1 MFQINLLLSHLISD
15 FAFSDV
21 YSKDFLDKKNYY
33 KHMIWAAV
41 VFFIFNF
48 DTTTFGKVFAVLAFL
63 IHVGLDLFR
72 IKKGSTIRFEITSS
86 LLFLV
91 LSLPM
96 NTYYLDS
103 YISNPFQIY
112 ILGLLITTSIGSY
125 IFRTFDILPKGK
137 KDTTGT
143 SERLAV
149 FIFIMAHQ
157 YLLALVAIITGILY
171 KIMFEKRKDKE
182 VIYSVVYG
190 IVLSFIWMLIMGG
203 LK

>member
-1 MFQINLLLSHLISD
+1 MFQINLFLSHLISD

-48 DTTTFGKVFAVLAFL
+48 DTNNLGKLFAVLAFL
-63 IHVGLDLFR
+63 IHVALDFFR
-72 IKKGSTIRFEITSS
+72 IKKGSTLLFETISS
-86 LLFLV
+86 LSFLI
-91 LSLPM
+91 LSIPM
-96 NTYYLDS
+96 NNYYLDS

-125 IFRTFDILPKGK
+125 IFRTFNILPKGK

-157 YLLALVAIITGILY
+157 YILALIAIIAGIIY
-171 KIMFEKRKDKE
+171 KMLFEKRKDKE
-182 VIYSVVYG
+182 IIYSIIYG
-190 IVLSFIWMLIMGG
+190 TALSFIWMLIMGG